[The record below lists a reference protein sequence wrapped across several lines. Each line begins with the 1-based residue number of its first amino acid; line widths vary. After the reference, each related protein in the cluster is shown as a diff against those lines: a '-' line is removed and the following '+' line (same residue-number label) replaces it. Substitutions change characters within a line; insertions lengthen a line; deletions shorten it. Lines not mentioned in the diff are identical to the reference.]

1 MTFKQNK
8 IRQAKQYDIINKNDY
23 NVGGFRVHNKNNTI
37 LNMIKGQQVDHTP
50 VWFMRQAGRSQPE
63 YRKLKEKYSLFEIT
77 HQPELCAYV
86 THLPVDNYNTDAAV
100 LYKDIMTPLQPIGV
114 DVEIKSGIGPVI
126 HNPIKSLSDV
136 EKLNHIDPKRDV
148 PYVLDTIK
156 LLTTEK
162 LNVPLIGF
170 TGAPFTLA
178 SYMIEGGPSKNY
190 NFTKAM
196 MYSDEQTWF
205 ALMDHLVNI
214 SISYVS
220 AQIEAGA
227 ELIQVFDSWVGALNV
242 QDYEYYI
249 KPAMTKLIT
258 GIKAQHDVPIILF
271 GVGAS
276 HLAMQWNSLPI
287 DVLGLDW
294 RLSINEASDLNI
306 TKTLQG
312 NLDPSLLLAPW
323 DVIESRLKEILE
335 QGMDYGQHIFNLG
348 HGVFPEVKP
357 ETLRKVTE
365 FVHNYTRR

>member
-1 MTFKQNK
+1 
-8 IRQAKQYDIINKNDY
+8 
-23 NVGGFRVHNKNNTI
+23 VHNKNNTI
-37 LNMIKGQQVDHTP
+37 LNMIKGQHVDHTP

-114 DVEIKSGIGPVI
+114 DVEIQSGIGPVI

-136 EKLNHIDPKRDV
+136 EKLNDIDPKRDV

-214 SISYVS
+214 SISYVI

-249 KPAMTKLIT
+249 KPAMTKLIS
-258 GIKAQHDVPIILF
+258 GIKAQYDVPVILF

-276 HLAMQWNSLPI
+276 HLVNQWNSLPI

-294 RLSINEASDLNI
+294 RLSIKEASDLNI

-323 DVIESRLKEILE
+323 DVIESRLKDILD
-335 QGMDYGQHIFNLG
+335 QGMNYGQHIFNLG

>member
-1 MTFKQNK
+1 M
-8 IRQAKQYDIINKNDY
+8 
-23 NVGGFRVHNKNNTI
+23 HNKNNTI
-37 LNMIKGQQVDHTP
+37 LNMIKGQHVDHTP

-63 YRKLKEKYSLFEIT
+63 YRKLKEKHSLFEIT

-114 DVEIKSGIGPVI
+114 DVEIQSGIGPVI

-136 EKLNHIDPKRDV
+136 EKLNDIDPKRDV

-214 SISYVS
+214 SISYVI

-249 KPAMTKLIT
+249 KPAMTKLIS
-258 GIKAQHDVPIILF
+258 GIKAQYDVPVILF

-276 HLAMQWNSLPI
+276 HLVNQWNSLPI

-294 RLSINEASDLNI
+294 RLSIKEASDLNI

-323 DVIESRLKEILE
+323 DVIESRLKDILD
-335 QGMDYGQHIFNLG
+335 QGMNYGQHIFNLG

>member
-1 MTFKQNK
+1 M
-8 IRQAKQYDIINKNDY
+8 
-23 NVGGFRVHNKNNTI
+23 HNKNNTI
-37 LNMIKGQQVDHTP
+37 LNMIKGQHVDHTP

-63 YRKLKEKYSLFEIT
+63 YRKLKEKHSLFEIT

-114 DVEIKSGIGPVI
+114 DVEIQSGIGPVI

-136 EKLNHIDPKRDV
+136 EKLNDIDPKRDV

-214 SISYVS
+214 SISYVV

-249 KPAMTKLIT
+249 KPAMTKLIS
-258 GIKAQHDVPIILF
+258 GIKAQYDVPVILF

-276 HLAMQWNSLPI
+276 HLVNQWNSLPI

-294 RLSINEASDLNI
+294 RLSIKEASDLNI

-323 DVIESRLKEILE
+323 DVIESRLKDILD
-335 QGMDYGQHIFNLG
+335 QGMNYGQHIFNLG

>member
-1 MTFKQNK
+1 M
-8 IRQAKQYDIINKNDY
+8 
-23 NVGGFRVHNKNNTI
+23 HNKNNTI
-37 LNMIKGQQVDHTP
+37 LNMIKGQHVDHTP

-114 DVEIKSGIGPVI
+114 DVEIQSGIGPVI

-136 EKLNHIDPKRDV
+136 EKLNDIDPKRDV

-214 SISYVS
+214 SISYVV

-249 KPAMTKLIT
+249 KPAMTKLIS
-258 GIKAQHDVPIILF
+258 GIKAQYDVPVILF

-276 HLAMQWNSLPI
+276 HLVNQWNSLPI

-294 RLSINEASDLNI
+294 RLSIKEASDLNI

-323 DVIESRLKEILE
+323 DVIESRLKDILD